1 MNADTKAARAVAL
14 LFLVATASF
23 VTTTR
28 LIESGLAVPGRSD
41 GMRVGLAAL
50 LVLLVLVD
58 AGAVAGIGIAMV
70 SILER
75 WNKRIA
81 LGYLALRML
90 EAMLLVGVL
99 GPLSLVAV
107 IRDPADTVGDLN
119 LALLGVLTGKTS
131 YWAYQMAMVV
141 VASPSG
147 YALARQK

>member
-1 MNADTKAARAVAL
+1 MNADTKAARAVAV
-14 LFLVATASF
+14 LFLVATASY
-23 VTTTR
+23 VTATR

-75 WNKRIA
+75 WNKHVA
-81 LGYLALRML
+81 LGYLALRMI
-90 EAMLLVGVL
+90 EAVLLVGVF

-107 IRDPADTVGDLN
+107 IRDPADAAGDLN

-147 YALARQK
+147 YALARQE